1 MTFNFRFYAGIAAQ
15 LRQLA
20 VMFVVFGTITFTSTQ
35 AAHAACTD
43 PAAPNV
49 NWSGCDLSGADL
61 SFADLSGADLTD
73 AILYEANLMGAD
85 LSNADL
91 TDAYLYNADLSSAN
105 LTLAIIESANL
116 TFANLSGANLTSAI
130 IELSNLSSA
139 NLSGANLTS
148 TYFVYSSLGLVDFR
162 GTNMRTTTL
171 LHCNFSGANLSGVD
185 LSNTAMTGLNPFE
198 LNTPDITVGTDAG
211 AATAN
216 VTFGATATLGFM
228 GDMTSRILFTPAN
241 GSAFGVG
248 TTSVTAKIREQT
260 PDLVQTFYVTV
271 TDDEAPVLAG
281 MPANITQSTDA
292 GLGTAVVNFTPPT
305 ASDNVDGAIT
315 PTVVSSPKSGLTN
328 GSAFPI
334 GTTTLTYTATDAA
347 GNKED
352 ASFTITVID
361 DEKPVVNPVNDMSF
375 QVTPGEINLEIDLY
389 YIGITATDNKPNAFR
404 DFQFYRN
411 GGLLHSSI
419 ELFPLGQS
427 AMSVTMTDESGN
439 VSDPVN
445 FKINIVDAETF
456 TFALQPTVT
465 IPLDATG
472 LVTLGIDN
480 IGATLV
486 FDEGVGISSVS
497 TTPSSLNC
505 GDIGTLVPVVM
516 TIVDDTVVG
525 YSLSRTT
532 DVDIVDSTPPTIGA
546 LAAVDIQLDNAGT
559 ASVVASQLN
568 ANVTDAC
575 GLASFALTSSG
586 SFTTADLGANTVAV
600 SATDIY
606 GNTATGSRTVNVVD
620 GIAPVVV
627 AKNASVTLSDA
638 GVASITAAQID
649 NGSTD
654 NIGIASISV
663 SPSSFTQNDIG
674 SKTVTLTVTDTSG
687 NSDTA
692 TATVTVRAP
701 APKIT
706 GIQPGSNLQLGF
718 QYSMSIGGTGF
729 VAPMTVSYGPSGTGY
744 TCTNLTVYSWT
755 YMTCTMGPVSS
766 YGSQRFIASSSG
778 YSGPVSTATADF
790 PAPNAAPV
798 ANAGPDQ
805 DTVVSGSTVTLDAS
819 GSTDN
824 DGSIISYAWTRTGG
838 TGGAITLSDAT
849 AQKPTFTADTLLV
862 NATPVTHIFSLTAT
876 DEDGATSTPSTV
888 TITVQPPV
896 TFTLSLPATVT
907 VPLESTGVVAFEKDN
922 IGATIVLDAGVGIS
936 SITFSPT
943 SVNCGNV
950 GTPVPV
956 TMTVVGDT
964 VAGYTTSALTN
975 VSAVDTTPPVIG
987 AIAALDVQLDSAGTA
1002 SVTGGQINGN
1012 TTDACGIASFALT
1025 SSGAFTGADLGANTV
1040 SVSATDNNG
1049 NTATGSR
1056 TVNVIDSID
1065 PVAISKD
1072 VSVTL
1077 DASGTASIT
1086 AAQVNNG
1093 SSDNAGIASISV
1105 SPSSFA
1111 GADLGVN
1118 SVTLTVT
1125 DTSGNSA
1132 TATATVTLTDVI
1144 KPVITPPAD
1153 IAQNTDAGL
1162 NTAAVT
1168 FVATAVDNSG
1178 EAIALIYKLG
1188 TTVITSPH
1196 VFAKG
1201 ESTVTIDGSDSAGNA
1216 ATQVSFKVTVSDGE
1230 KPVITPPADIAQN
1243 TDAGLNTAAV
1253 TFVATAVDNS
1263 GEAIALIY
1271 KLGTTVITSPHVFA
1285 KGESTVT
1292 IDGSDSAGNAATQV
1306 SFKVTVSDGEKPV
1319 ITPPADIAQN
1329 TDAGLNTA
1337 AVTFVAT
1344 AVDNSGEAIALIYK
1358 LGTTVITSPH
1368 VFAKGESTVT
1378 IDGSDSAGNAATQ
1391 VSFKVTV
1398 SDGEKPVITPPA
1410 DIAQNTDA
1418 GLNTAAVTF
1427 VATAVDN
1434 SGEAIALIYKL
1445 GTTVITSP
1453 HVFAKGESTV
1463 TIDGSDS
1470 AGNAATQVSFKVTVS
1485 DGEKPI
1491 ITPPANQT
1499 AYTNAGVYT
1508 AALNVTGLG
1517 SVNDNSGGTISIT
1530 YMIGTTVLTGSY
1542 NFAVGETTVTMDAV
1556 DAEGNNAN
1564 QVSFTVTVSDGE
1576 GPVITP
1582 PVDQIVNTDAGT
1594 HTAAVD
1600 ITGLGSVVDN
1610 SGGTAAITY
1619 KIGAIILTGS
1629 YNFAVG
1635 QTTVTMDAT
1644 DAVGNHATQANFNV
1658 TVLDATDPVV
1668 ALSSGTTVIS
1678 GPETFEVNVVF
1689 SESVTGLV
1697 AADIAATNG
1706 KIMGLTGSGTTYLAT
1721 VKATGLGKVSLIIP
1735 ASVAVD
1741 IAGNGNIKSDTLTIE
1756 VSIVEDTQQMIA
1768 KFQNARATQLI
1779 SNQPNLTG
1787 FLSGERSRSAFKL
1800 SLTEGRGTFN
1810 FVSAQNDDKR
1820 FWYRIGGSMTKDG
1833 TSDTSYLF
1841 GVIGSHFAATPSLL
1855 IGGLLEFDHLK
1866 QDDGASLIEGR
1877 GWLAGPYFVT
1887 KLAEQPVY
1895 VDGRLLYGQTT
1906 NDISPLGTFTD
1917 RFETERVLAQLK
1929 VSGALEFG
1937 KSTLRPSVQAS
1948 YTSDQQKSYI
1958 DGFGNV
1964 IPEQGIELFEGAFG
1978 LEINHSVPLASASKN
1993 LDLTAGLTA
2002 IYSSTSGFGNP
2013 STVAASTDG
2022 GRARVDFGLHYNT
2035 GKGTQFSVDSYL
2047 DGVGASDFEGYGLKL
2062 GFNVNF

>member
-1 MTFNFRFYAGIAAQ
+1 MYVAGVSSALGSSVNLANTFIIQLYQDKFSRAFHTSGGLRTSKRASKSVIKSIRRGFIGFGIWAIAA
-15 LRQLA
+15 L
-20 VMFVVFGTITFTSTQ
+20 
-35 AAHAACTD
+35 
-43 PAAPNV
+43 APNV
-49 NWSGCDLSGADL
+49 SLAFTQADNVELLDTFGLCNVSGVINASQGSAFLRVESALPFGNASGSAGGSQYSAGQSISSSAITKADIAECMDTSEANISNLRQNGADSTFAL
-61 SFADLSGADLTD
+61 DNVIGFSFTFTGTGGV
-73 AILYEANLMGAD
+73 MGTFGWSVGSVSFPDNVAPVISS
-85 LSNADL
+85 L
-91 TDAYLYNADLSSAN
+91 SAN
-105 LTLAIIESANL
+105 LTPSTDAGKCTANVSFTAPTAMDNVDGAITPVLVSSPTAGLVSGSDFPLGVTTMTYTATDASINASMASFTITVSDGEAPVFSGVFANL
-116 TFANLSGANLTSAI
+116 TPS
-130 IELSNLSSA
+130 
-139 NLSGANLTS
+139 
-148 TYFVYSSLGLVDFR
+148 
-162 GTNMRTTTL
+162 
-171 LHCNFSGANLSGVD
+171 
-185 LSNTAMTGLNPFE
+185 
-198 LNTPDITVGTDAG
+198 TDAG
-211 AATAN
+211 KDTAN
-216 VTFGATATLGFM
+216 VTFAAPTVVDNVDGTLTPVLVSSPTAGLVSGSDFPLGDTTMTYTATDAAANASMASFTITVSDGEAPVIAGVSTNLTPSTDASKDTANVSFTAPSAVDNVDGAITPVLVSSPTAGLVSGSDFPLGVTT
-228 GDMTSRILFTPAN
+228 MTYTATDASTNASMASFT
-241 GSAFGVG
+241 
-248 TTSVTAKIREQT
+248 I
-260 PDLVQTFYVTV
+260 TV
-271 TDDEAPVLAG
+271 SDDEAPVLAG
-281 MPANITQSTDA
+281 MPTNITKSTDA

-305 ASDNVDGAIT
+305 ASDIVDGAIT
-315 PTVVSSPKSGLTN
+315 PTIVSSPKSGLTN

-334 GTTTLTYTATDAA
+334 GVTTLTYTATDAA
-347 GNKED
+347 GNKQD

-361 DEKPVVNPVNDMSF
+361 DEKPVISAVSDRSY
-375 QVTPGEINLEIDLY
+375 QVAAGATSVDVDLSSL
-389 YIGITATDNKPNAFR
+389 GITATDNQPSFTPTLE
-404 DFQFYRN
+404 FFVN
-411 GGLLHSSI
+411 GSLSQASNPHT
-419 ELFPLGQS
+419 FDLGQNTVV
-427 AMSVTMTDESGN
+427 VTTKDDAGN
-439 VSDPVN
+439 VSDPVS
-445 FKINIVDAETF
+445 FKIVIVDAETF
-456 TFALQPTVT
+456 TFALQQTVT

-486 FDEGVGISSVS
+486 FDEGVGISNVI
-497 TTPSSLNC
+497 TTPNSLNC
-505 GDIGTLVPVVM
+505 GDIGPAVSVAM
-516 TIVDDTVVG
+516 TIVDDTVIG

-532 DVDIVDSTPPTIGA
+532 NVDVVDSTPPTIGA

-586 SFTTADLGANTVAV
+586 SFTTADLGSNTVSV

-606 GNTATGSRTVNVVD
+606 GNMATGSRTVNVVD
-620 GIAPVVV
+620 DIAPVVV
-627 AKNASVTLSDA
+627 TKNAAVTLSDA
-638 GVASITAAQID
+638 GVASITAAQIN

-654 NIGIASISV
+654 NTGIASISV
-663 SPSSFTQNDIG
+663 SPSSFNQSDIG

-692 TATVTVRAP
+692 TATVTVKAP
-701 APKIT
+701 TPKIT

-718 QYSMSIGGTGF
+718 QYSMSISGTGF
-729 VAPMTVSYGPSGTGY
+729 VAPMAITYGPNGTGH
-744 TCTNLTVYSWT
+744 TCTGPTVISWT
-755 YMTCTMGPVSS
+755 YMTCTMAPVTS
-766 YGSQRFIASSSG
+766 YGSQRFIASSNG
-778 YSGPVSTATADF
+778 YSGPVSTVTVDF

-824 DGSIISYAWTRTGG
+824 DGSIVSYTWTRTGG

-849 AQKPTFTADTLLV
+849 AQKPTFIADTLLG
-862 NATPVTHIFSLTAT
+862 NATPVTHIFSLTAK

-896 TFTLSLPATVT
+896 TFTLNLPLAVT
-907 VPLESTGVVAFEKDN
+907 VPLEATGVVVFDKDN

-956 TMTVVGDT
+956 SMTAVGDT
-964 VAGYTTSALTN
+964 VARYTTSAVTN

-987 AIAALDVQLDSAGTA
+987 AIAALDVQLNSTGTA
-1002 SVTGGQINGN
+1002 SVTAGQINGN

-1040 SVSATDNNG
+1040 SVSAADNNG

-1077 DASGTASIT
+1077 DAGGTASIT

-1111 GADLGVN
+1111 GADLGAN
-1118 SVTLTVT
+1118 TVTLTVT
-1125 DTSGNSA
+1125 DTSGNSN
-1132 TATATVTLTDVI
+1132 TATATVTVTDVI
-1144 KPVITPPAD
+1144 KPVITPPTD

-1168 FVATAVDNSG
+1168 FASSATDNSG
-1178 EAIALIYKLG
+1178 DIIALVYKLG

-1201 ESTVTIDGSDSAGNA
+1201 ESTVTIDGEDSAGNT
-1216 ATQVSFKVTVSDGE
+1216 ATQVSFKVTVSDAE

-1243 TDAGLNTAAV
+1243 TDAGLNT
-1253 TFVATAVDNS
+1253 T
-1263 GEAIALIY
+1263 
-1271 KLGTTVITSPHVFA
+1271 
-1285 KGESTVT
+1285 
-1292 IDGSDSAGNAATQV
+1292 
-1306 SFKVTVSDGEKPV
+1306 
-1319 ITPPADIAQN
+1319 
-1329 TDAGLNTA
+1329 
-1337 AVTFVAT
+1337 
-1344 AVDNSGEAIALIYK
+1344 
-1358 LGTTVITSPH
+1358 
-1368 VFAKGESTVT
+1368 
-1378 IDGSDSAGNAATQ
+1378 
-1391 VSFKVTV
+1391 
-1398 SDGEKPVITPPA
+1398 
-1410 DIAQNTDA
+1410 
-1418 GLNTAAVTF
+1418 
-1427 VATAVDN
+1427 
-1434 SGEAIALIYKL
+1434 
-1445 GTTVITSP
+1445 
-1453 HVFAKGESTV
+1453 
-1463 TIDGSDS
+1463 
-1470 AGNAATQVSFKVTVS
+1470 
-1485 DGEKPI
+1485 
-1491 ITPPANQT
+1491 
-1499 AYTNAGVYT
+1499 
-1508 AALNVTGLG
+1508 ALNVTGLG
-1517 SVNDNSGGTISIT
+1517 SVIDNSGGTISIT

-1582 PVDQIVNTDAGT
+1582 PADQIVNTDAGT

-1600 ITGLGSVVDN
+1600 MTGLGSVVDN
-1610 SGGTAAITY
+1610 SGGSAAIIY

-1644 DAVGNHATQANFNV
+1644 DAIGNHATQASFKV
-1658 TVLDATDPVV
+1658 TVLDATNPVV
-1668 ALSSGTTVIS
+1668 ALSSGTTVIT
-1678 GPETFEVNVVF
+1678 GPETFDVNVVF
-1689 SESVTGLV
+1689 SESVTGFV
-1697 AADIAATNG
+1697 AADISAMNG
-1706 KIMGLTGSGTTYLAT
+1706 QIMGLTGSGTTYFAT
-1721 VKATGLGKVSLIIP
+1721 VKATGLGKVSLTIP

-1741 IAGNGNIKSDTLTIE
+1741 IAGNGNIKSDTLRIE

-1787 FLSGERSRSAFKL
+1787 FLSGERSRGAFKL

-1810 FVSAQNDDKR
+1810 FVAAQNDNKR

-1841 GVIGSHFAATPSLL
+1841 GVIGSHFAVTPSLL

-1887 KLAEQPVY
+1887 KLAEQPAY
-1895 VDGRLLYGQTT
+1895 IDGRLLYGQTT

-1937 KSTLRPSVQAS
+1937 KSTLRPSAQAS

-1958 DGFGNV
+1958 DGFGSV

-2002 IYSSTSGFGNP
+2002 IYSSTSGYGNP
-2013 STVAASTDG
+2013 STAAASTDG

-2047 DGVGASDFEGYGLKL
+2047 DGVGASDFEGYGLNL